1 MKPTARTT
9 VVKADKLNETRRRI
23 EQWRT
28 SRPHGHAPMPPALW
42 RAAVA
47 AARKYG
53 LYATTRALHIDYGAL
68 KKRLDAVGAE
78 PSAVPTFLEIPLTR
92 PVPTEAPAGY
102 VIEIVGPRG
111 TIRIH
116 APALALEQI
125 ATLTSVAWGA
135 Q

>member
-1 MKPTARTT
+1 
-9 VVKADKLNETRRRI
+9 
-23 EQWRT
+23 
-28 SRPHGHAPMPPALW
+28 MPPALW
-42 RAAVA
+42 QAAVA
-47 AARKYG
+47 AAREHG

-78 PSAVPTFLEIPLTR
+78 PSAGPMFVEIPPAKL
-92 PVPTEAPAGY
+92 AAAGY
-102 VIEIVGPRG
+102 LIEIVGPRG

-125 ATLTSVAWGA
+125 AALTFVAWGA